1 MNSVSAIK
9 SSEPTKQADRFQPV
23 VSSVQKKAAAAETT
37 IIKLNELAK
46 KRPFCCYLK
55 NRKHDPL

>member
-1 MNSVSAIK
+1 MNTLSTIK
-9 SSEPTKQADRFQPV
+9 SSG
-23 VSSVQKKAAAAETT
+23 SVKKADKTRPMMLPARKNAVAAETT
-37 IIKLNELAK
+37 ALKLNELAK